1 MDAAVALAQ
10 MIKRDDRVIHFNL
23 YCGND
28 LNLQPWLIGQ
38 QVIVMNVE
46 TITRIRRVPPGLVT
60 LAGALSLILVAGPRS
75 ACADPVSELASF
87 SIFDKVDLA
96 QLAKSDVK
104 TSHGPPMR
112 SPRFLA
118 VQSCYV
124 APGSPAQ
131 QVEALG
137 RWNPAQHREL
147 KVFLHS
153 DLPSNPGPA
162 NFEKLKNAPGNASVR
177 SFVAATEK
185 LSPELQISKEE
196 AKRFSAATGA
206 GGGGVI
212 PPAVVAFWTD
222 VLTARTKSFVSGGM
236 AAQPPYDHAGPSIRA
251 SDEVNGLLR
260 EQGKIRQQFSGL
272 LGATGI
278 GRGAGSLRSELY
290 WELLDVDDHGVV
302 TLGAAYNRGGAG
314 GSYQTADVLYY
325 ASGGYYVA
333 LTLHQLWPV
342 TIEGKPSTLVW
353 RGDMISAAALGSLHG
368 VERLGSESVMMKN
381 ITKAV
386 TLFRRETG
394 GR

>member
-1 MDAAVALAQ
+1 MNVEPIVRIRCLSPGLVALAG
-10 MIKRDDRVIHFNL
+10 VL
-23 YCGND
+23 CCV
-28 LNLQPWLIGQ
+28 LI
-38 QVIVMNVE
+38 
-46 TITRIRRVPPGLVT
+46 T
-60 LAGALSLILVAGPRS
+60 GPRS

-104 TSHGPPMR
+104 TAHGPPMKN
-112 SPRFLA
+112 SRFLA

-131 QVEALG
+131 QMEALR
-137 RWNPAQHREL
+137 RWNPAKYREL
-147 KVFLHS
+147 RVFLHS
-153 DLPSNPGPA
+153 DLSSNPGPA
-162 NFEKLKNAPGNASVR
+162 NFEKLKDAPGNASVR
-177 SFVAATEK
+177 SFVAATQK
-185 LSPELQISKEE
+185 LSPDLQISKDE
-196 AKRFSAATGA
+196 AKRFSAAAG

-212 PPAVVAFWTD
+212 PPGVVAFWTD

-236 AAQPPYDHAGPSIRA
+236 AAQPPYDHAGPSVRA
-251 SDEVNGLLR
+251 GEEVNGLLR
-260 EQGKIRQQFSGL
+260 DQGKIRQQFSGL
-272 LGATGI
+272 LGATAV
-278 GRGAGSLRSELY
+278 GRGAGSLPAELY
-290 WELLDVDDHGVV
+290 WELLDADDHGVV
-302 TLGAAYNRGGAG
+302 TLGASYSRGGTG
-314 GSYQTADVLYY
+314 GTYQSADVLYY

-342 TIEGKPSTLVW
+342 TVDGKPSTLVW
-353 RGDMISAAALGSLHG
+353 RGDMISSPELGSLRG

>member
-1 MDAAVALAQ
+1 
-10 MIKRDDRVIHFNL
+10 
-23 YCGND
+23 
-28 LNLQPWLIGQ
+28 
-38 QVIVMNVE
+38 MNVE
-46 TITRIRRVPPGLVT
+46 TITRIRCLPPGLVL
-60 LAGALSLILVAGPRS
+60 LAGVLCLILIAGPRS

-104 TSHGPPMR
+104 TAHGLPMKN
-112 SPRFLA
+112 PRFLA

-131 QVEALG
+131 QIEALG
-137 RWNPAQHREL
+137 RWNPSKYREL

-162 NFEKLKNAPGNASVR
+162 SFERMKNAPGNASVR

-196 AKRFSAATGA
+196 AKRFSAATGS
-206 GGGGVI
+206 GGGGVM

-236 AAQPPYDHAGPSIRA
+236 AAEPPYDHAGPSIRV

-278 GRGAGSLRSELY
+278 GRGAGSLRADLY
-290 WELLDVDDHGVV
+290 WELLDADDHGVV

-314 GSYQTADVLYY
+314 GTYQTADVLYY

-342 TIEGKPSTLVW
+342 TVEGKPSTLVW
-353 RGDMISAAALGSLHG
+353 RGDMISSASLGLLHG

-394 GR
+394 R

>member
-1 MDAAVALAQ
+1 MNGEPIVQIRWLPRGLVAL
-10 MIKRDDRVIHFNL
+10 V
-23 YCGND
+23 G
-28 LNLQPWLIGQ
+28 
-38 QVIVMNVE
+38 V
-46 TITRIRRVPPGLVT
+46 
-60 LAGALSLILVAGPRS
+60 LSLISIAGPRS
-75 ACADPVSELASF
+75 ASADPVSELASF

-104 TSHGPPMR
+104 TAHGPPMKN
-112 SPRFLA
+112 SRFLA

-124 APGSPAQ
+124 ASGSPAQ
-131 QVEALG
+131 QMEALR
-137 RWNPAQHREL
+137 RWNPAKYREL

-153 DLPSNPGPA
+153 DLSSNPGPA
-162 NFEKLKNAPGNASVR
+162 NFEKLKNAPDNASVR
-177 SFVAATEK
+177 SFVNATQK
-185 LSPELQISKEE
+185 LSPDLQISKDE
-196 AKRFSAATGA
+196 AKRFSAATGGS
-206 GGGGVI
+206 GGGLI

-236 AAQPPYDHAGPSIRA
+236 AGEPPYDHAGPAVRA

-272 LGATGI
+272 LGATAI
-278 GRGAGSLRSELY
+278 GRGAGSLPAELY
-290 WELLDVDDHGVV
+290 WELLDANDQGVV

-314 GSYQTADVLYY
+314 GTYQSADVLYY

-342 TIEGKPSTLVW
+342 TVDGKPSTLVW
-353 RGDMISAAALGSLHG
+353 RGDMISSAELGSLRG

-386 TLFRRETG
+386 TAFRRSIG

>member
-1 MDAAVALAQ
+1 MVALAG
-10 MIKRDDRVIHFNL
+10 V
-23 YCGND
+23 
-28 LNLQPWLIGQ
+28 
-38 QVIVMNVE
+38 
-46 TITRIRRVPPGLVT
+46 
-60 LAGALSLILVAGPRS
+60 LSLISIASPRS
-75 ACADPVSELASF
+75 ACADPLSELASF

-104 TSHGPPMR
+104 TAHGPPMKN
-112 SPRFLA
+112 SRFLA

-124 APGSPAQ
+124 APGAPAQ
-131 QVEALG
+131 QMQALR
-137 RWNPAQHREL
+137 RWNPATHREL

-153 DLPSNPGPA
+153 DLSSNPSPA
-162 NFEKLKNAPGNASVR
+162 SFEKLKNAPDNASVR
-177 SFVAATEK
+177 SFVNATQK

-196 AKRFSAATGA
+196 AKRFSAAA
-206 GGGGVI
+206 GGGGGMM

-222 VLTARTKSFVSGGM
+222 VLTGRTKSFVSGGM
-236 AAQPPYDHAGPSIRA
+236 AAQAPYDHAGPSVRA

-272 LGATGI
+272 LGATAI
-278 GRGAGSLRSELY
+278 GRGAGSLPAELY
-290 WELLDVDDHGVV
+290 WELLDANDHGVV
-302 TLGAAYNRGGAG
+302 TLGASYSRGGG
-314 GSYQTADVLYY
+314 GGYQSADVLYY

-342 TIEGKPSTLVW
+342 SVDGKPSTLVW
-353 RGDMISAAALGSLHG
+353 RGDMISSPELGSLRG

-386 TLFRRETG
+386 TLFRRESG